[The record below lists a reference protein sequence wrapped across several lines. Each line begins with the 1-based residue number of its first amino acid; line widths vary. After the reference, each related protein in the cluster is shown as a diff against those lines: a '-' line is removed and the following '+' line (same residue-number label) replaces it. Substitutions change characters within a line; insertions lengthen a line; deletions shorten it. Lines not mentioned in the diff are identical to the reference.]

1 MTGTTC
7 TRCRQ
12 YTLFPPLCAE
22 CQKETQR
29 IQERA
34 ERPAPTELPESK
46 LLEVAAKELGMSP
59 DALNRKIKKGNTTV
73 TYETNVTVTRFD
85 GSDPAASALRAQNYD
100 ALLRFANRR
109 DSNASRL
116 RRITKGLIA
125 LAVLYWAVRPLVQWL
140 LR

>member
-1 MTGTTC
+1 MTGTIC

-12 YTLFPPLCAE
+12 YTLFPPLCADCE
-22 CQKETQR
+22 KETQR

-34 ERPAPTELPESK
+34 ERPPTELPEAK

-59 DALNRKIKKGNTTV
+59 DALNRTIKKGNTTV

-85 GSDPAASALRAQNYD
+85 GSDPAAGALRAQNYD

-109 DSNASRL
+109 HSNASRL
-116 RRITKGLIA
+116 RRLIKGMIA
-125 LAVLYWAVRPLVQWL
+125 LGLLYLMIKSLVQWL